1 MEIKQVHSL
10 VNGATQQVLGETA
23 VLEEDLSN
31 VVDIG
36 TQIFNANSLDRFVN
50 ALIDRI
56 GRTVFVA
63 RVYSGVAPSV
73 LMDQMEYGCV
83 LMKVS
88 GGLPDATINE
98 DWSLVD
104 GASYDPNIFYQPQV
118 TAKFFQKRVTFEVNR
133 SIARKQVMS
142 AFNGPDELN
151 QFVSMLFIDV
161 ENSITVK
168 MDSLISMTIAN
179 MIGETFAAEFP
190 SGDGFDADSK
200 VKAVNLLHLYK
211 AKFPDDN
218 TITADDALTNREFI
232 RFAAYTMGLYSD
244 RLKKMSTLFNIGK
257 QPRFTP
263 EDRLHFITLSDFATA
278 ADVYLQSSTY
288 HDVYTRLPM
297 SEKVPYWQG
306 SGEDYAFGSIS
317 EIHIKTA
324 SGKDITATG
333 ILGVM
338 FDRYALGVSKLEREV
353 NTHFNPK
360 ASFYNYFYKQFAG
373 YYNDTNENFVV
384 FYIA

>member
-10 VNGATQQVLGETA
+10 VNSATQQVLGESV
-23 VLEEDLSN
+23 VLSEDLQN

-36 TQIFNANSLDRFVN
+36 TEIFNANALDRFVN
-50 ALIDRI
+50 ALVDRI
-56 GRTVFVA
+56 GRTIFVT
-63 RVYSGVAPSV
+63 RKYSGVAPSI
-73 LMDQMEYGCV
+73 LMDSMEYGCV
-83 LMKVS
+83 LMKIS
-88 GGLPDATINE
+88 GGIPDATINE
-98 DWSLVD
+98 DWALVD
-104 GASYDPNIFYQPQV
+104 GASYDPNIFYQPEVQ
-118 TAKFFQKRVTFEVNR
+118 AKFFNKRVTFEVNR

-142 AFNGPDELN
+142 AFSGAEELN
-151 QFVSMLFIDV
+151 QFVSMLFVDV

-179 MIGETFAAEFP
+179 MIGETFYNEFP
-190 SGDGFDADSK
+190 DGDGYDADSK
-200 VKAVNLLHLYK
+200 VKAVNLLHLYN
-211 AKFPDDN
+211 AKFPDA
-218 TITADDALTNREFI
+218 TITADEALTTPEFI
-232 RFAAYTMGLYSD
+232 RFAAYTMALYSD

-263 EDRLHFITLSDFATA
+263 EDRLHFVTLSDFSTA
-278 ADVYLQSSTY
+278 ADIYLQSSTY
-288 HDVYTRLPM
+288 HDVYTRLPE

-306 SGEDYAFGSIS
+306 SGEDYGFSSVS
-317 EIHIKTA
+317 EIHVITA
-324 SGKDITATG
+324 SGNEVNATG

-338 FDRYALGVSKLEREV
+338 FDRWALGVAKLDREV

-384 FYIA
+384 FYVA